1 MKFKSIINKC
11 IYIKPLLVMPLAIL
25 IEKTTSNFQNLQEYV
40 IDLIFRMKDT
50 KSLKWLKNRFFR
62 FLQLMEIS
70 N

>member
-11 IYIKPLLVMPLAIL
+11 IYIKPLQVMPLAIL

-50 KSLKWLKNRFFR
+50 MPFEWLKNRFVE
-62 FLQLMEIS
+62 FLRMKIS

>member
-1 MKFKSIINKC
+1 
-11 IYIKPLLVMPLAIL
+11 MPLAIL

-50 KSLKWLKNRFFR
+50 KSLEWLKNRFVS
-62 FLQLMEIS
+62 FLRLMEIS